1 MTNAGKENKMG
12 KLQTFLASAIIG
24 LSPAGGGIL
33 NAQTAEP
40 RRPKTEKT
48 EKTDVF
54 AKFRAA
60 EKHALPLLVF
70 FEGCSLKAYDDCNG
84 IATIGI
90 GNTTFP
96 DGRRVTLKDR
106 LKDNREMYEMVR
118 AYLEKHAYPLI
129 DKYIARRLETEEMA
143 ALISLTYNCGA
154 KILQNRGRP
163 SQIARLINAGGS
175 VENLSRAFLRKA
187 YSRKGFNNGL
197 GGAPLYGSPLRQKTS
212 DL

>member
-1 MTNAGKENKMG
+1 MG

-143 ALISLTYNCGA
+143 ALISLTFCKTGDA
-154 KILQNRGRP
+154 
-163 SQIARLINAGGS
+163 
-175 VENLSRAFLRKA
+175 LRK
-187 YSRKGFNNGL
+187 SL
-197 GGAPLYGSPLRQKTS
+197 G
-212 DL
+212 

>member
-1 MTNAGKENKMG
+1 MG

-118 AYLEKHAYPLI
+118 AYLEKHAT
-129 DKYIARRLETEEMA
+129 R
-143 ALISLTYNCGA
+143 
-154 KILQNRGRP
+154 
-163 SQIARLINAGGS
+163 
-175 VENLSRAFLRKA
+175 
-187 YSRKGFNNGL
+187 
-197 GGAPLYGSPLRQKTS
+197 
-212 DL
+212 

>member
-1 MTNAGKENKMG
+1 MG

-90 GNTTFP
+90 GLVPTYAQIGIAAPAPEELSPAAKRFLAFA
-96 DGRRVTLKDR
+96 RQTLRTDP
-106 LKDNREMYEMVR
+106 E
-118 AYLEKHAYPLI
+118 
-129 DKYIARRLETEEMA
+129 A
-143 ALISLTYNCGA
+143 A
-154 KILQNRGRP
+154 
-163 SQIARLINAGGS
+163 
-175 VENLSRAFLRKA
+175 E
-187 YSRKGFNNGL
+187 L
-197 GGAPLYGSPLRQKTS
+197 GKEQA
-212 DL
+212 

>member
-1 MTNAGKENKMG
+1 MG

-70 FEGCSLKAYDDCNG
+70 LKAVRSKPMTT
-84 IATIGI
+84 ATASPPSASA
-90 GNTTFP
+90 TPRFP
-96 DGRRVTLKDR
+96 TDAGL
-106 LKDNREMYEMVR
+106 
-118 AYLEKHAYPLI
+118 
-129 DKYIARRLETEEMA
+129 
-143 ALISLTYNCGA
+143 
-154 KILQNRGRP
+154 P
-163 SQIARLINAGGS
+163 S
-175 VENLSRAFLRKA
+175 
-187 YSRKGFNNGL
+187 
-197 GGAPLYGSPLRQKTS
+197 KTG
-212 DL
+212 

>member
-1 MTNAGKENKMG
+1 MG

-54 AKFRAA
+54 SPNFARRKSMRCRCS
-60 EKHALPLLVF
+60 F
-70 FEGCSLKAYDDCNG
+70 FLKACSLKAYDDCNG

-106 LKDNREMYEMVR
+106 LKEQPRNVMRW
-118 AYLEKHAYPLI
+118 
-129 DKYIARRLETEEMA
+129 
-143 ALISLTYNCGA
+143 
-154 KILQNRGRP
+154 
-163 SQIARLINAGGS
+163 
-175 VENLSRAFLRKA
+175 F
-187 YSRKGFNNGL
+187 
-197 GGAPLYGSPLRQKTS
+197 APIWKNTPTR
-212 DL
+212 